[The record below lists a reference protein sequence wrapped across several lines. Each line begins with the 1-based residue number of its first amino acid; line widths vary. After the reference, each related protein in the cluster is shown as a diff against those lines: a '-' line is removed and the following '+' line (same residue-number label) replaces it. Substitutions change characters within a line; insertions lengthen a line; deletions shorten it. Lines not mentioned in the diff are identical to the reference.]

1 MKKII
6 ITNLHNFKLQRSK
19 KEKIIEAYFFDCLK
33 ILKILLK
40 FFYKYSIEMFEEI
53 SFKIKITRKIFNK
66 NRKITYFRIYY
77 KK

>member
-40 FFYKYSIEMFEEI
+40 FFYKYWIEIFKEI
-53 SFKIKITRKIFNK
+53 SCKIKITIKIFNK